1 MPSTD
6 ELSEC
11 ELVLFVENI
20 FSQNT
25 GIDWKKKVVAYFL
38 IKTIGKYYM
47 AQVAKSQTWLSNW
60 TELNMA

>member
-1 MPSTD
+1 MGWNSTSLLRQEPVTTGKDAKATPMPSTD

-25 GIDWKKKVVAYFL
+25 GID
-38 IKTIGKYYM
+38 
-47 AQVAKSQTWLSNW
+47 
-60 TELNMA
+60 